1 MKNLRGGFTLI
12 ELLVVIAIIS
22 ILAAVLYASFDEA
35 RETARNRAI
44 QAEMKELQ
52 LAIELYRSQYGRY
65 PAESNG
71 LPTGHQT
78 GINFVPDYIAE
89 LPQDNDSGNPACDF
103 EYFSDGSTYK
113 FTAERCLGGAADA
126 SEGVQPGDDLAR
138 CPASCGTTGHCDP
151 TSVDFYESYA
161 VYSAGAECRE

>member
-1 MKNLRGGFTLI
+1 MKSERGGFTLV

-22 ILAAVLYASFDEA
+22 ILAAVLYASFGDA

-44 QAEMKELQ
+44 EAEMKELQ
-52 LAIELYRSQYGRY
+52 LAIELFKSQTGNY
-65 PAESNG
+65 PTPNLTPLLLGNYISE
-71 LPTGHQT
+71 LPTA
-78 GINFVPDYIAE
+78 D
-89 LPQDNDSGNPACDF
+89 DSGNPDCDF
-103 EYFSDGSTYK
+103 QYFSDGNIYK
-113 FTAERCLGGAADA
+113 LTAEYCVGGAADA

-138 CPASCGTTGHCDP
+138 CPTSCGTAGHCDP